1 MTSEWL
7 AEDKLNGDVPWDA
20 FDPKEY
26 IKRNYL
32 EIQPVD
38 REILVRVRDHFRD
51 HFRDH
56 SAARGDGGPRGAV
69 PEAGAPG
76 SGGRGRGAETVGID
90 VGAGP
95 NLYPALAMLPWCDR
109 ITLLERS
116 ARNLDY
122 LRGQLP
128 GYDANWDQFW
138 EVLKSGEDGAGA
150 AYTALDADPRD
161 RLRRAVGEPVSG
173 SLFDL
178 RDRGPA
184 WDLGTMFFVAE
195 SITTSLEEFRRGVGC
210 FMNALKPGAPFAAA
224 FMEHSEGY
232 RVGSQEFPA
241 RDIDEEE
248 VRNVLDPYAAAGM
261 EVALMDNP
269 QQLVRHGYTGMILA
283 CGRRRTT

>member
-1 MTSEWL
+1 MTSGSPTAA
-7 AEDKLNGDVPWDA
+7 AEKLNADVPWDA
-20 FDPKEY
+20 FDPDEY

-38 REILVRVRDHFRD
+38 RAILTRVRDHFTD
-51 HFRDH
+51 HFMKH
-56 SAARGDGGPRGAV
+56 
-69 PEAGAPG
+69 
-76 SGGRGRGAETVGID
+76 GGRGGSGID

-95 NLYPALAMLPWCDR
+95 NLYPALAMLPWCGR

-116 ARNLDY
+116 EWNLEY
-122 LRGQLP
+122 LRGQLS

-138 EVLKSGEDGAGA
+138 EVLESGADGEGA
-150 AYTALDADPRD
+150 AYTGLGADPRA
-161 RLRRAVGEPVSG
+161 RFGEAVGKPRRG

-178 RDRGPA
+178 CGKKPA

-210 FMNALKPGAPFAAA
+210 FMGALKGGAPFAAA

-232 RVGSQEFPA
+232 SVGAQEFPA

-248 VRNVLDPYAAAGM
+248 VRTVLGPYVEADM
-261 EVALMDNP
+261 EVVCLDNP
-269 QQLVRHGYTGMILA
+269 KQLVRHGYTGMILA
-283 CGRRRTT
+283 CGRRRKK